1 MGTKRSIN
9 TSSLSIGKE
18 FKNLQEL
25 SLCVLGEKLP
35 SGKGRTL
42 RVEQMKQYFSWK
54 KIPNSQ
60 KIIITEIYQNKT
72 KKLNK
77 RSKYA
82 PLVFD
87 ILSSYPGEL
96 CFTKTELLKV
106 LGIVNDNF
114 DTKKIVQNTN
124 KLKLNY
130 KVFKIIHTDIYT
142 FLNQKISRA
151 LNQLQNAGYISY
163 RKVYIAIYKD
173 SSESEISNEI
183 IENIYND
190 AKAEIHCN
198 NYFDIIKSN
207 LVPKYQ
213 SICDSKLSE
222 LGIKRIQNKIS
233 IQLLVKSENRPNKI
247 ELRSICKQ
255 SLLKHFHDNTDVTR
269 IANLYIE

>member
-142 FLNQKISRA
+142 LLTNIVMRSLK
-151 LNQLQNAGYISY
+151 QLMSCGYISY
-163 RKVYIAIYKD
+163 KEIKDIEYLNEAQAKVLEEDINRIYKD
-173 SSESEISNEI
+173 TQLELNCDNYFEI
-183 IENIYND
+183 IKNGLLQEYINT
-190 AKAEIHCN
+190 C
-198 NYFDIIKSN
+198 
-207 LVPKYQ
+207 
-213 SICDSKLSE
+213 SKKLLE
-222 LGIKRIQNKIS
+222 LGVKKVHKTYQINVLK
-233 IQLLVKSENRPNKI
+233 KSENKPDK
-247 ELRSICKQ
+247 ELLRLICKDF
-255 SLLKHFHDNTDVTR
+255 LLSHYKSNHSAQKIID
-269 IANLYIE
+269 LYMD